1 MKKSKYFIFLFCNR
15 KKIRILYKCM
25 TKNRVYELWHEY
37 RTQKRPPFV
46 KLRTGGK
53 KRKEDLVYE
62 LALIFP
68 MNRWVSQDKFYV
80 KDTLGRNVEAR
91 LDDSKFRIKEI
102 VPYWEEELIYDY
114 DSKKRIRYYDM
125 IEYISSIS
133 EIAQIFTLNNKL
145 FVQVENNIRLF
156 GNKNIDDTM
165 RLFDIVKEDVLK
177 RKMGNFI
184 FVKDLT
190 THQRILLYN
199 LLESKG
205 YKRTELFRHYSY

>member
-1 MKKSKYFIFLFCNR
+1 
-15 KKIRILYKCM
+15 M
-25 TKNRVYELWHEY
+25 TKNKVYELWHEY
-37 RTQKRPPFV
+37 KTQVKPPFI

-68 MNRWVSQDKFYV
+68 MNRWVT
-80 KDTLGRNVEAR
+80 KDSFFVRDSLGRNIEAR
-91 LDDSKFRIKEI
+91 LDDDKFRIKEVI
-102 VPYWEEELIYDY
+102 PYWEEELIYDFET
-114 DSKKRIRYYDM
+114 KKRIRYYEM
-125 IEYISSIS
+125 MEYITSIK

-145 FVQVENNIRLF
+145 FVQVDDNIRLF
-156 GNKNIDDTM
+156 GNKNLDDTS
-165 RLFDIVKEDVLK
+165 RLFDIVREDLIK

-190 THQRILLYN
+190 THQRTQLYN